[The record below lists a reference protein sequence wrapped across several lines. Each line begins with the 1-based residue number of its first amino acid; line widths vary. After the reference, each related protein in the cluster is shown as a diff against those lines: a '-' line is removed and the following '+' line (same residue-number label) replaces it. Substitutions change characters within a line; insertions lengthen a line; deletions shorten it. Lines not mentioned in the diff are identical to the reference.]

1 MRATSGATRP
11 ARAPA
16 ELRFTDVGRIE
27 DFPEGELKRVDIP
40 GKDIFV
46 LRTSDGAFFAIK
58 NTCPHQG
65 APICLGRVDGTFL
78 PSPPGELELG
88 YEQRMIRCPY
98 HAFEYDLES
107 GRALFVPDV
116 KDRLV
121 RYHVEIRD
129 GRVLVSHKG
138 KQADATTTRARG
150 DRSA

>member
-1 MRATSGATRP
+1 MTATGAGP
-11 ARAPA
+11 ARRRA
-16 ELRFTDVGRIE
+16 ELRFSDVGRVE

-65 APICLGRVDGTFL
+65 APICMGRVDGTFL
-78 PSPPGELELG
+78 PSRPGELELG

-121 RYHVEIRD
+121 RYHVEVHQ

-138 KQADATTTRARG
+138 KQADAPITDASA